1 MTTDYRLPT
10 STSSLIFDL
19 GGVLINLDPERTRQ
33 AFIKSGIPHFDQ
45 LFTIYKGTQLFDDFE
60 TGKVSPE
67 LFIQN
72 LQKESNSGAT
82 EQQMMDAWNAMLLD
96 FRIESLDFVYRL
108 KEKYPT
114 FLFSNTNIIHY
125 RAFQQSIRETTPY
138 SMVDDLFHKA
148 YYSHEIGHRK
158 PLVEAYR
165 YIITEKGLDA
175 GTTLFIDDNLQNIQ
189 GARDAGLQTLHL
201 QPGERVEKKLAY
213 LLP

>member
-1 MTTDYRLPT
+1 M
-10 STSSLIFDL
+10 
-19 GGVLINLDPERTRQ
+19 
-33 AFIKSGIPHFDQ
+33 
-45 LFTIYKGTQLFDDFE
+45 FDDFE

-82 EQQMMDAWNAMLLD
+82 EQQMVDAWNAMLLD
-96 FRIESLDFVYRL
+96 FRKESLDFVQRL
-108 KEKYPT
+108 KEKYPV

-201 QPGERVEKKLAY
+201 QPGERVETKLAY